1 MNGGGTMYLAYF
13 GLDEPPFR
21 ITPDTKYLFFTH
33 QHEAAVDSLCYAI
46 QGRMGFAVMTGEVG
60 SGKTTLTRH
69 ILSRFGE
76 DIETALLIN
85 PLLSVP
91 ELLQAINRDFGIPAR
106 VLSPQRLIQSLN
118 KHLIDIHKQGKTAL
132 VVIDE
137 AQNLSFEA
145 LEMIRML
152 SNLETEQSKLLQIL
166 LVGQPELE
174 RKLAGHSLRQLRQRV
189 AVHVVLKPLSLL
201 ETVRYIAHRLFRAGG
216 SEKIYF
222 DPACYKMLYR
232 VTQGYPRL
240 INLLCDR
247 ALTAA
252 FAADTKLITKE
263 ILRRAQADLRMNVL
277 TPPLWQFWRRFGWAL
292 R

>member
-1 MNGGGTMYLAYF
+1 MYLAYF
-13 GLDEPPFR
+13 GLAEPPFR

-46 QGRMGFAVMTGEVG
+46 QGRMGFVVMTGEVG
-60 SGKTTLTRH
+60 TGKTTLTRH
-69 ILSRFGE
+69 ILSHVG
-76 DIETALLIN
+76 DNVETALLVN

-106 VLSPQRLIQSLN
+106 VLSPQKLIQSLN
-118 KHLIDIHKQGKTAL
+118 KHLLEVHQAGKTAL

-137 AQNLSFEA
+137 SQNLSFEA

-152 SNLETEQSKLLQIL
+152 SNLETEQSKLVQIL

-174 RKLAGHSLRQLRQRV
+174 RKLASHALRQLRQRV
-189 AVHVVLKPLSLL
+189 TVHVELKALTML
-201 ETVRYIAHRLFRAGG
+201 EMVRYIAHRLTLAGG
-216 SEKIYF
+216 REKIYF
-222 DPACYKMLYR
+222 EPASYKALFRMTR
-232 VTQGYPRL
+232 GYPRL
-240 INLLCDR
+240 INLVCDR

-252 FAADTKLITKE
+252 FAADTRLITAA
-263 ILRRAQADLRMNVL
+263 LVRRAQADLRM
-277 TPPLWQFWRRFGWAL
+277 TTMAPPLWQFWRRFGFAA

>member
-1 MNGGGTMYLAYF
+1 MYLAYF
-13 GLDEPPFR
+13 GLAEPPFR

-46 QGRMGFAVMTGEVG
+46 QGRMGFVVMTGEVG
-60 SGKTTLTRH
+60 TGKTTLTRY
-69 ILSRFGE
+69 ILSHVG
-76 DIETALLIN
+76 DNVETALLVN

-106 VLSPQRLIQSLN
+106 VLSPQKLIQSLN
-118 KHLIDIHKQGKTAL
+118 KHLLEVHQAGKTSL

-137 AQNLSFEA
+137 SQNLSYEA

-152 SNLETEQSKLLQIL
+152 SNLETEQSKLVQIL

-174 RKLAGHSLRQLRQRV
+174 RKLASHALRQLRQRV
-189 AVHVVLKPLSLL
+189 TVHVELKALTML
-201 ETVRYIAHRLFRAGG
+201 EMVRYIAHRLTLAGG
-216 SEKIYF
+216 REKIYF
-222 DPACYKMLYR
+222 EPSSYKVLFRMTR
-232 VTQGYPRL
+232 GYPRL
-240 INLLCDR
+240 INLVCDR

-252 FAADTKLITKE
+252 FAADTTLITASL
-263 ILRRAQADLRMNVL
+263 IRRAQADLRMTTMV
-277 TPPLWQFWRRFGWAL
+277 PPLWQFWRRFGFAA